1 MKRPIKITEL
11 LLRDAHQ
18 SLIATRMTTDEML
31 PALEQ
36 MDELGLYAFE
46 MWGGATFDA
55 AMRFLDED
63 PWTRLREIRKRV
75 KKTKLQMLLRGQN
88 LVGYRHYADD
98 VCREFVKKAVDNGID
113 IIRNFDA
120 LNDLRNLE
128 VSSDQVKKSGAHL
141 QLAFAY
147 TTSPVH
153 TTESFIKL
161 AKDMRDMGAD
171 SICLK
176 DMAGLLTPA
185 VASELVA
192 GIKAEVDLPL
202 EIHTHST
209 CGLAQMSHL
218 AAIEAG
224 ADIVDTALS
233 PFSGGT
239 SHPATEALIAALAG
253 GPYDTGLDLA
263 AFTPVAEYF
272 KEVREKH
279 KDLFVATRGTDTD
292 ILRYQIP
299 GGMYSNMVNQLKE
312 LGAADRLQEVLDE
325 VPVVRK
331 AMGYPPLVTPSSQMT
346 GTQATMNVISGK
358 RWKVVPKEI
367 KSYFLGMYGQPPAE
381 MDPDVRAQIIGDEQ
395 PVNGRPADSL
405 EPELETSR
413 KEIAPYLTQEEDL
426 LTYILFPL
434 IAKDFLLRQFSRK
447 TGIDVGFGDASDGA
461 YPV

>member
-1 MKRPIKITEL
+1 MNRAVKITEL

-31 PALEQ
+31 PALEM
-36 MDELGLYAFE
+36 MDDLGYHALE
-46 MWGGATFDA
+46 MWGGATFDS
-55 AMRFLDED
+55 AMRFLEED
-63 PWTRLREIRKRV
+63 PWQRLREIRRRV

-98 VCREFVKKAVDNGID
+98 VCREFVKRAVGNGID

-128 VSSDQVKKSGAHL
+128 VTSDQVKKEGAHL
-141 QLAFAY
+141 QLAIAY

-153 TTESFIKL
+153 DTASFIKL
-161 AKDMRDMGAD
+161 ARDMRDMGAD
-171 SICLK
+171 SICIK
-176 DMAGLLTPA
+176 DMAGLLTPV
-185 VASELVA
+185 VATELVK
-192 GIKAEVDLPL
+192 GIKSEVDLPL
-202 EIHTHST
+202 QVHTHST

-239 SHPATEALIAALAG
+239 SHPATEALVAALAG
-253 GPYDTGLDLA
+253 GPYDTGMDLA

-272 KEVREKH
+272 KEVRDRHSDK
-279 KDLFVATRGTDTD
+279 FVATKGTDTD

-312 LGAADRLQEVLDE
+312 MGQLDKLQQVLE
-325 VPVVRK
+325 EIPVVRK

-346 GTQATMNVISGK
+346 GTQATMNVISGQ

-367 KSYFLGMYGQPPAE
+367 KAYFLGMYGKPPAE
-381 MDPDVRAQIIGDEQ
+381 MDPQVRAQIIGDES
-395 PVNGRPADSL
+395 PVEGRPADSL
-405 EPELETSR
+405 KPELEEARAQIGTWM
-413 KEIAPYLTQEEDL
+413 TQEEDL
-426 LTYILFPL
+426 LTYTLYPL
-434 IAKDFLLRQFSRK
+434 IAKDFLVRQFARK
-447 TGIDVGFGDASDGA
+447 NRVDAGFDEVQDGA